1 MNFSAS
7 VVQANSAPKAPTI
20 THSQVKMPSE
30 LNLHRPFPHFESI
43 ANSSSSTHNS
53 TWLKRALA
61 ESIDPAPV
69 GSSTEE
75 IINYWKT
82 LAVYWKSN
90 ADQFR
95 AENKSLQAHCRLLDR
110 ALSDTKKMISNLIML
125 SPNSIEP
132 EGVLKNGAKLRAALD
147 TNNLGTV
154 QELLKKT
161 NFIAQKVLLDN
172 FDLRESLNNLYQDN
186 QKLREINQCLEEGK
200 GKIRKEL
207 VVESN
212 VSDEQVPSTHKR
224 KRSMSVG
231 NIDLLQLGNFSEGP
245 PKETTQDVIETL
257 GLFDRT
263 AGAVDK
269 HTQGSV
275 TENSISSA
283 DLIAAYN
290 QIEKLEMTIKS
301 MVETKFEMIEKF
313 STELERLRCFV
324 H

>member
-30 LNLHRPFPHFESI
+30 LNLHRPFPHFDSI
-43 ANSSSSTHNS
+43 ANSNSSKNNS

-75 IINYWKT
+75 VINYWKT

-90 ADQFR
+90 AEQFR
-95 AENKSLQAHCRLLDR
+95 SENKSLQAHCRLLDR

-147 TNNLGTV
+147 TDNLETV

-200 GKIRKEL
+200 SKLRKEL
-207 VVESN
+207 VESN
-212 VSDEQVPSTHKR
+212 VSDEQVPTTHKR

-231 NIDLLQLGNFSEGP
+231 NIDLLQLGNLSEGP

-269 HTQGSV
+269 HNQGAV
-275 TENSISSA
+275 AENSISSA

-290 QIEKLEMTIKS
+290 QIERQEMTIKS

-313 STELERLRCFV
+313 SRELERLRCFV